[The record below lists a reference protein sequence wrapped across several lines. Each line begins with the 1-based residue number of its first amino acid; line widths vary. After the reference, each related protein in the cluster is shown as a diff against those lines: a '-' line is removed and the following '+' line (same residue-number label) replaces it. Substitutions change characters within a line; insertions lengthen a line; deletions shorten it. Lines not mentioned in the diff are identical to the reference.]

1 MAKKHRIHP
10 QGTSYIRNAVPDP
23 HEVAEFVAPRT
34 VGDGFSVA
42 NIFGDAAELS
52 PFAGAVPYVERE
64 LGLRDYSDDDILMSA
79 ILGFPIVNKVGGKLV
94 HNAKQALGPSGWS
107 AFKNRVK
114 AGKRNLYSVPP
125 TARKPISHQDA
136 DEVLSSR
143 GRIGAT
149 QDIVNQPTVST
160 VFGPFDKGGTNS
172 GIRSSGQAMRGMNTV
187 KTTGGIGNLDGSR
200 GYTGNEIYS
209 PLRKPNDNITYG
221 PWLTESSKADK
232 PLRDNLN
239 KLEDQWQFYIDTANG
254 PRTSAQRK
262 QDMIMAAEDMG
273 RPDVADRIL
282 NGEKSGRNV
291 REYKPYNSFQSQQS
305 RTGSITDWMDL
316 NNRQAEKR
324 IREQFSMIPDDLKA
338 EFAQRY
344 GTYDL
349 LNDWQQNPTKWDII
363 KAETTAAR
371 KNRNKTIRSRDKEYG
386 RNIQR

>member
-34 VGDGFSVA
+34 VNDGFSVA
-42 NIFGDAAELS
+42 NVFGDAAELS

-79 ILGFPIVNKVGGKLV
+79 ILGFPIVNKVGGKIV

-107 AFKNRVK
+107 TFKKRVK
-114 AGKRNLYSVPP
+114 AGTRNLYSTPN
-125 TARKPISHQDA
+125 TRRAISNLDA
-136 DEVLSSR
+136 DEVISSR

-149 QDIVNQPTVST
+149 QETVNKPAVST

-172 GIRSSGQAMRGMNTV
+172 GIRSAGQAMKGTNTV
-187 KTTGGIGNLDGSR
+187 KTRPHLGVLDGSR
-200 GYTGNEIYS
+200 GYTGDEIYS
-209 PLRKPNDNITYG
+209 PLRKPNDNVTYG

-254 PRTSAQRK
+254 RRTSAQKK
-262 QDMIMAAEDMG
+262 QDMIMAAENMG
-273 RPDVADRIL
+273 RPDVADRII
-282 NGEKSGRNV
+282 NGEKSGRTAGG
-291 REYKPYNSFQSQQS
+291 YKPYASFAAQQS
-305 RTGSITDWMDL
+305 NTGLITDWMDI

-371 KNRNKTIRSRDKEYG
+371 KNRNSTIRSRDKEYG